1 MISLSKTKNFQ
12 LIIKIMET
20 KEFSFKGVVMNGFL
34 MLFINLAILALSIYG
49 IVMSIIQLDNSNG
62 AQGGWLLGGSIL
74 LLFVNIIMWCG
85 FMQLEP
91 NEARVTT
98 WFGKYSG
105 TFTETGFYW
114 INPFYGA
121 KKVSLRARNL
131 DAEPIKVNDKTGN
144 PVMIG
149 LVLVWKLKDTYK
161 ALFEVDTQTMAAN
174 PNAVGSDTKGLMNAL
189 ENFVRVQ
196 SDAALR
202 QVAGQYAYDDED
214 TKAGEPTL
222 RSSADEINEQLE
234 QKLDERLAL
243 AGIEVVEARINYLA
257 YAPEIAAVM
266 LRRQQ
271 ASAIITACEKIVEGA
286 VSMVKMAL
294 DKLSNENIVEL
305 DDDKK
310 AAMVSNLLVVLCGD
324 DAAQPVVNTGTL
336 NH

>member
-1 MISLSKTKNFQ
+1 
-12 LIIKIMET
+12 MEN
-20 KEFSFKGVVMNGFL
+20 KEFEFKDTVLNGFL
-34 MLFINLAILALSIYG
+34 MLFANLALLAITIYLIVLSI
-49 IVMSIIQLDNSNG
+49 IVLSETNG
-62 AQGGWLLGGSIL
+62 SDGGWMLGGSIVL
-74 LLFVNIIMWCG
+74 LLVNIIIWCG

-98 WFGKYSG
+98 WFGKYGG
-105 TFTETGFYW
+105 TFSQTGYFW
-114 INPFYGA
+114 INPFYST

-161 ALFEVDTQTMAAN
+161 ALFEVDSQTMAN
-174 PNAVGSDTKGLMNAL
+174 PAQGQVGTDVRSIMNAL

-214 TKAGEPTL
+214 TKTGEPTL

-243 AGIEVVEARINYLA
+243 AGIEVIEARINYLA

-271 ASAIITACEKIVEGA
+271 ASAIITAREKIVEGA

-294 DKLSNENIVEL
+294 DKLSNEEIVEL

-324 DAAQPVVNTGTL
+324 DNAQPVVNTGTL

>member
-1 MISLSKTKNFQ
+1 
-12 LIIKIMET
+12 MEN
-20 KEFSFKGVVMNGFL
+20 KEFTFNGAVLNGFL
-34 MLFINLAILALSIYG
+34 MLFVNLAVLILSIAGIVYG
-49 IVMSIIQLDNSNG
+49 IIQIDADNSI
-62 AQGGWLLGGSIL
+62 GGWLIAGGIV

-85 FMQLEP
+85 LNQLEP
-91 NEARVTT
+91 NEAKVTN

-105 TFTETGFYW
+105 TYSETGFFW
-114 INPFYGA
+114 INPFYGT

-202 QVAGQYAYDDED
+202 QVAGQYAYDDEENRND
-214 TKAGEPTL
+214 EPTL
-222 RSSADEINEQLE
+222 RSSADEVNEQLE
-234 QKLDERLAL
+234 EKLGERLAL

-271 ASAIITACEKIVEGA
+271 ASAIITAREKIVEGA

-294 DKLSNENIVEL
+294 DKLSSEDIVEL

-324 DAAQPVVNTGTL
+324 ESAQPVVNTGTL

>member
-1 MISLSKTKNFQ
+1 
-12 LIIKIMET
+12 MEN
-20 KEFSFKGVVMNGFL
+20 KEYTFKGMVMNGFL
-34 MLFINLAILALSIYG
+34 MLFINLAVLILSIVG
-49 IVMSIIQLDNSNG
+49 IVFSIIQLDESNG
-62 AQGGWLLGGSIL
+62 ACGGWLLGGSIL
-74 LLFVNIIMWCG
+74 LLIVNIMMWCG
-85 FMQLEP
+85 LMMLEP
-91 NEARVTT
+91 NEAKVTT

-105 TFTETGFYW
+105 TFAQTGFYW
-114 INPFYGA
+114 INPFYGT

-161 ALFEVDTQTMAAN
+161 ALFEVDSQTMAAN
-174 PNAVGSDTKGLMNAL
+174 PNSVGSDTKGLMNAL

-214 TKAGEPTL
+214 SKGNEPTL
-222 RSSADEINEQLE
+222 RSSADEINDQLE

-271 ASAIITACEKIVEGA
+271 ASAIITAREKIVEGA

-294 DKLSNENIVEL
+294 DKLSNENIVDL

-324 DAAQPVVNTGTL
+324 ESAQPVVNTGTL

>member
-1 MISLSKTKNFQ
+1 
-12 LIIKIMET
+12 MEKKFEGT
-20 KEFSFKGVVMNGFL
+20 VCNGFL
-34 MLFINLAILALSIYG
+34 MLFVTLALTLVSIVVAIYG
-49 IVMSIIQLDNSNG
+49 ITYLANDTNVTLGAVMLI
-62 AQGGWLLGGSIL
+62 GGIVLLVVS
-74 LLFVNIIMWCG
+74 VIMMCG
-85 FMQLEP
+85 FLMLEP
-91 NEARVTT
+91 NEARVIT
-98 WFGKYSG
+98 WFGKYAG
-105 TFTETGFYW
+105 TFTETGYFW
-114 INPFYGA
+114 INPFYSV
-121 KKVSLRARNL
+121 KKLSLRARNL
-131 DAEPIKVNDKTGN
+131 DAEPIKVNDKVGN

-161 ALFEVDTQTMAAN
+161 AVFEVDSQTMAPVNQQEIGGASLK
-174 PNAVGSDTKGLMNAL
+174 AIMQAL
-189 ENFVRVQ
+189 ENFVKVQ

-202 QVAGQYAYDDED
+202 QVAGQYAYDDTDEKG
-214 TKAGEPTL
+214 TKELTL
-222 RSSADEINEQLE
+222 RDGGDEINQQLE

-271 ASAIITACEKIVEGA
+271 ASAIITAREKIVEGA

-324 DAAQPVVNTGTL
+324 DSAQPVVNTGTL

>member
-1 MISLSKTKNFQ
+1 
-12 LIIKIMET
+12 MET
-20 KEFSFKGVVMNGFL
+20 KEYAFKGTVMNGFL
-34 MLFINLAILALSIYG
+34 MLFVNFLMAILAIVG
-49 IVMSIIQLDNSNG
+49 IVYSIILLDGSDG
-62 AQGGWLLGGSIL
+62 ANGGWLLGGSL
-74 LLFVNIIMWCG
+74 LLIIVNIFMWCG
-85 FMQLEP
+85 LLQLEP

-98 WFGKYSG
+98 WFGKYAG
-105 TFTETGFYW
+105 TFADTGFFW
-114 INPFYGA
+114 INPFYST

-161 ALFEVDTQTMAAN
+161 ALFEVDTQTMASN
-174 PNAVGSDTKGLMNAL
+174 PAAIGSDTKGLMNAL

-222 RSSADEINEQLE
+222 RSSADEINQQLE
-234 QKLDERLAL
+234 EKLDERLAL

-271 ASAIITACEKIVEGA
+271 ASAIITAREKIVEGA

-294 DKLSNENIVEL
+294 DKLSSEDIVDL

-324 DAAQPVVNTGTL
+324 DSAQPVVNTGTL

>member
-1 MISLSKTKNFQ
+1 
-12 LIIKIMET
+12 MET
-20 KEFSFKGVVMNGFL
+20 KEFQFNGTVLNGFL
-34 MLFINLAILALSIYG
+34 MLFVNIAVLALSIYG
-49 IVMSIIQLDNSNG
+49 IVCSIIMLDFNNS
-62 AQGGWLLGGSIL
+62 QPGGWLLGGSL
-74 LLFVNIIMWCG
+74 LLLVVNIIMWCG
-85 FMQLEP
+85 FLMLEP
-91 NEARVTT
+91 NEARVLT
-98 WFGKYSG
+98 WFGQYSG
-105 TFTETGFYW
+105 TFTRTGYYW
-114 INPFYGA
+114 VNPFYTS

-131 DAEPIKVNDKTGN
+131 DAEPIKVNDKVGN

-161 ALFEVDTQTMAAN
+161 ALFEIDSQTMAPTNQAEIGG
-174 PNAVGSDTKGLMNAL
+174 ASVKGIMMAL
-189 ENFVRVQ
+189 ENFVKVQ

-202 QVAGQYAYDDED
+202 QVAGQYAYDDVDDKMDEL
-214 TKAGEPTL
+214 TL
-222 RSSADEINEQLE
+222 RDGGDEINQQLE

-271 ASAIITACEKIVEGA
+271 ASAIITAREKIVEGA

-294 DKLSNENIVEL
+294 DKLSNEEIVEL

-324 DAAQPVVNTGTL
+324 DSAQPVVNTGTL

>member
-1 MISLSKTKNFQ
+1 
-12 LIIKIMET
+12 MET
-20 KEFSFKGVVMNGFL
+20 KETKFQGTVLNGFV
-34 MLFINLAILALSIYG
+34 MLFVVIALLIASVLG
-49 IVMSIIQLDNSNG
+49 IVYAIIQLNSDEG
-62 AQGGWLLGGSIL
+62 GGGWLLGGSIL
-74 LLFVNIIMWCG
+74 VLLIDFICMCS
-85 FMQLEP
+85 FLLLEP
-91 NEARVTT
+91 NEARVIT

-105 TFTETGFYW
+105 TFSDTGYYW
-114 INPFYGA
+114 INPFYGTM
-121 KKVSLRARNL
+121 KVSLRARNL

-161 ALFEVDTQTMAAN
+161 ALFEVDTQTMASNA
-174 PNAVGSDTKGLMNAL
+174 NAVGTDAKSLMNAL
-189 ENFVRVQ
+189 EKFVRVQ

-202 QVAGQYAYDDED
+202 QVAGDYAYDVED
-214 TKAGEPTL
+214 NKTNEPTL
-222 RSSADEINEQLE
+222 RSSAEEINDQLE
-234 QKLDERLAL
+234 QKLNERLAL

-271 ASAIITACEKIVEGA
+271 ASAIITAREKIVEGA

-294 DKLSNENIVEL
+294 DKLSDEDIVEL

>member
-1 MISLSKTKNFQ
+1 
-12 LIIKIMET
+12 MET
-20 KEFSFKGVVMNGFL
+20 KEYAFKGTVMNGFL
-34 MLFINLAILALSIYG
+34 MLFVNILMAILAIVG
-49 IVMSIIQLDNSNG
+49 IVYSIILLDGSDG
-62 AQGGWLLGGSIL
+62 ANGGWLLGGSL
-74 LLFVNIIMWCG
+74 LLIILNIFMWCG
-85 FMQLEP
+85 LLQLEP

-98 WFGKYSG
+98 WFGKYAG
-105 TFTETGFYW
+105 TFADTGFFW
-114 INPFYGA
+114 INPFYST

-161 ALFEVDTQTMAAN
+161 ALFEVDTQTMASN
-174 PNAVGSDTKGLMNAL
+174 PAAIGSDTKGLMNAL

-222 RSSADEINEQLE
+222 RSSADEINQQLE
-234 QKLDERLAL
+234 EKLDERLAL

-271 ASAIITACEKIVEGA
+271 ASAIITAREKIVEGA

-294 DKLSNENIVEL
+294 DKLSSEDIVDL

-324 DAAQPVVNTGTL
+324 DSAQPVVNTGTL

>member
-1 MISLSKTKNFQ
+1 
-12 LIIKIMET
+12 MET
-20 KEFSFKGVVMNGFL
+20 KEVAFKGLVMNGFL
-34 MLFINLAILALSIYG
+34 MLFVNFLILVLSIVT
-49 IVMSIIQLDNSNG
+49 IVFSIILLDESDGSN
-62 AQGGWLLGGSIL
+62 GGWLLGGGIL
-74 LLFVNIIMWCG
+74 LLVVNIFMWCG
-85 FMQLEP
+85 HLMLEP
-91 NEARVTT
+91 NEARVAT
-98 WFGKYSG
+98 WFGKYDG
-105 TFTETGFYW
+105 TFSKTGFFW
-114 INPFYGA
+114 INPLYST

-161 ALFEVDTQTMAAN
+161 ALFEVDTQTMASA
-174 PNAVGSDTKGLMNAL
+174 PNSVGTDMRSIMNAL
-189 ENFVRVQ
+189 ERFVRVQ

-214 TKAGEPTL
+214 NKSNELTL
-222 RSSADEINEQLE
+222 RGGGDEINDQLE
-234 QKLDERLAL
+234 EKLNERLAL

-271 ASAIITACEKIVEGA
+271 ASAIITAREKIVEGA

-294 DKLSNENIVEL
+294 DKLSNEDVVEL

-324 DAAQPVVNTGTL
+324 DSAQPVVNTGTL

>member
-1 MISLSKTKNFQ
+1 
-12 LIIKIMET
+12 MET
-20 KEFSFKGVVMNGFL
+20 KSEFAFSGSALNGFM
-34 MLFINLAILALSIYG
+34 MLFVNLAILILAIVGIVYG
-49 IVMSIIQLDNSNG
+49 IIVLDAHYGDN
-62 AQGGWLLGGSIL
+62 GGWLLGGGIL
-74 LLFVNIIMWCG
+74 LLLINIICWCG
-85 FMQLEP
+85 FLMLEP
-91 NEARVTT
+91 NEARVLT

-105 TFTETGFYW
+105 TFTRTGFFW
-114 INPFYGA
+114 VNPFYSS
-121 KKVSLRARNL
+121 KKLSLRARNL

-161 ALFEVDTQTMAAN
+161 AMFEVDSQTMASSPAELG
-174 PNAVGSDTKGLMNAL
+174 ASAKSIMNAL
-189 ENFVRVQ
+189 EKFVRVQ

-214 TKAGEPTL
+214 AQTNEPTL

-271 ASAIITACEKIVEGA
+271 ASAIITAREKIVEGA

-294 DKLSNENIVEL
+294 QKLSDEDVVEL

-310 AAMVSNLLVVLCGD
+310 AAMVSNLMVVLCGD
-324 DAAQPVVNTGTL
+324 ESAQPVVNTGTL

>member
-1 MISLSKTKNFQ
+1 
-12 LIIKIMET
+12 MET
-20 KEFSFKGVVMNGFL
+20 KEFKFKGTVLNGFL
-34 MLFINLAILALSIYG
+34 MLFLTLALCVASIVG
-49 IVMSIIQLDNSNG
+49 IVYGIIQLDETDG
-62 AQGGWLLGGSIL
+62 ACGGWLLSGSVLMLVID
-74 LLFVNIIMWCG
+74 IICMCS
-85 FMQLEP
+85 FLQLEP
-91 NEARVTT
+91 NEARVIT

-105 TFTETGFYW
+105 TFAETGFYW
-114 INPFYGA
+114 INPFYGT

-161 ALFEVDTQTMAAN
+161 ALFEVDTQTMAAA
-174 PNAVGSDTKGLMNAL
+174 PNTVGADAKGLMNAL
-189 ENFVRVQ
+189 EKFVRVQ

-214 TKAGEPTL
+214 GKSGEPTL

-271 ASAIITACEKIVEGA
+271 ADAIIQAREKIVEGA

-294 DKLSNENIVEL
+294 DRLSEDNVVEL

-324 DAAQPVVNTGTL
+324 DNAQPVVNTGTL

>member
-1 MISLSKTKNFQ
+1 
-12 LIIKIMET
+12 MET
-20 KEFSFKGVVMNGFL
+20 KEYSFKGTVMNGFL
-34 MLFINLAILALSIYG
+34 MLFVNFAILVLTIAG
-49 IVMSIIQLDNSNG
+49 IVHSIIQLDASNG
-62 AQGGWLLGGSIL
+62 AMGGWELGFCGLMII
-74 LLFVNIIMWCG
+74 VNIIMWCG
-85 FMQLEP
+85 HMQLEP

-105 TFTETGFYW
+105 TFAKTGFYW
-114 INPFYGA
+114 INPFYGT

-161 ALFEVDTQTMAAN
+161 ALFEVDTQTMASA
-174 PNAVGSDTKGLMNAL
+174 PNTVGSDTKGLMNAL

-222 RSSADEINEQLE
+222 RSSAEEINEQLE

-266 LRRQQ
+266 LRRQL
-271 ASAIITACEKIVEGA
+271 ASAIITAREKIVEGA

-294 DKLSNENIVEL
+294 DKLANEDIVEL

-324 DAAQPVVNTGTL
+324 DSAQPVVNTGTL

>member
-1 MISLSKTKNFQ
+1 MNK
-12 LIIKIMET
+12 ET
-20 KEFSFKGVVMNGFL
+20 KFNGTVLNGFL
-34 MLFINLAILALSIYG
+34 MLFIVLGLLIATIVG
-49 IVMSIIQLDNSNG
+49 IVFGIIQLDESNG
-62 AQGGWLLGGSIL
+62 ACGGWLLGGCVL
-74 LLFVNIIMWCG
+74 LLLADIISMCS
-85 FMQLEP
+85 FLQLEP
-91 NEARVTT
+91 NEARVIT
-98 WFGKYSG
+98 WFGKYAG
-105 TFTETGFYW
+105 TFGETGFYW
-114 INPFYGA
+114 INPFYGT

-161 ALFEVDTQTMAAN
+161 ALFEVDTQTMASA
-174 PNAVGSDTKGLMNAL
+174 PNTVGSDTKGLMNAL
-189 ENFVRVQ
+189 ERFVSVQ
-196 SDAALR
+196 GDAALR
-202 QVAGQYAYDDED
+202 QVAGQYAYDNDND
-214 TKAGEPTL
+214 EPTL
-222 RSSADEINEQLE
+222 RSNADEINEQLE

-271 ASAIITACEKIVEGA
+271 ADAIIQAREKIVEGA

-294 DKLSNENIVEL
+294 DKLSTEEIVEL

-324 DAAQPVVNTGTL
+324 DNAQPVVNTGTL

>member
-1 MISLSKTKNFQ
+1 
-12 LIIKIMET
+12 MEN
-20 KEFSFKGVVMNGFL
+20 KEFSFGGTVMNGFL
-34 MLFINLAILALSIYG
+34 LLFVNFAVLVLSIVG
-49 IVMSIIQLDNSNG
+49 IIYSIIQLDASHG
-62 AQGGWLLGGSIL
+62 AQGGWLLGGAIL
-74 LLFVNIIMWCG
+74 LLIVNIIMWCG
-85 FMQLEP
+85 LMQLEP

-105 TFTETGFYW
+105 TFSNTGFYW
-114 INPFYGA
+114 INPFYGT

-161 ALFEVDTQTMAAN
+161 ALFEVDSQTMAAQ

-214 TKAGEPTL
+214 SKAGEPTL
-222 RSSADEINEQLE
+222 RSSAEEINQQLE
-234 QKLDERLAL
+234 EKLDERLAL

-271 ASAIITACEKIVEGA
+271 ASAIITAREKIVEGA

-294 DKLSNENIVEL
+294 DKLSTENIVDL

-324 DAAQPVVNTGTL
+324 ESAQPVVNTGTL